1 MNQKQTAH
9 SIRNRLFVLLLRAFG
24 AVVAITIGFILAA
37 TLLVIFLSPQTGLIN
52 RVPVISRLETYYMA
66 RGSWD
71 GVIEVFKNTST
82 EESYQWQQATLLD
95 DQNRVL
101 ITDGNVVNNSS
112 VYQFTGGETI
122 LPITV
127 NGVTAGKLIID
138 HGIFSSGWRIV
149 LSLMFP
155 VFLISI
161 FLAILTVMIGLL
173 LTRSVIIPL
182 AEVIAAAR
190 EVASGRLET
199 RVSAQGPDV
208 LRDLSDSFNQM
219 ARNLE
224 RNELDRRDMLADIA
238 HELRTPLTV
247 LRGRLEG
254 IQDGVYTA
262 DEKTITPALESTY
275 LLERLVEDL
284 RLLTL
289 AESRQ
294 LHFDKKEVDLVPI
307 LKNTIELF
315 NAEANER
322 NISLTLENGNMP
334 CICTLDPQRSEQ
346 IFGNLINNA
355 LSFVPSGGKVRIILE
370 TRADG
375 ISITIH
381 DNGKG
386 VPPEDL
392 PYIFNRFWRKEK
404 SRSRVSGGSG
414 LGLAIARQ
422 LVEAQDGSIN
432 AENNADGGLSVI
444 IFFPAATSE

>member
-24 AVVAITIGFILAA
+24 AVVVITIGFILAA
-37 TLLVIFLSPQTGLIN
+37 TLLVIFLSPMTGLIN

-71 GVIEVFKNTST
+71 GVIDVFKNAST
-82 EESYQWQQATLLD
+82 EESYQWQHATLLD
-95 DQNRVL
+95 DQNRII
-101 ITDGNVVNNSS
+101 ITDGNVVNNGS
-112 VYQFTGGETI
+112 VYQITGKETI
-122 LPITV
+122 LPITI
-127 NGVTAGKLIID
+127 NGITAGKLVFD

-219 ARNLE
+219 AGNLE

-322 NISLTLENGNMP
+322 NISLTLENGNKP

-346 IFGNLINNA
+346 ILGNLINNA
-355 LSFVPSGGKVRIILE
+355 LRFVPSGGKVRVILE
-370 TRADG
+370 TRSDG
-375 ISITIH
+375 ITIEIN

-392 PYIFNRFWRKEK
+392 PYIFNRFWRKDK
-404 SRSRVSGGSG
+404 SRSRASGGSG

-422 LVEAQDGSIN
+422 LVEAQGGSIN
-432 AENNADGGLSVI
+432 AENNASGGLSVI
-444 IFFPAATSE
+444 IFFPAETSE

>member
-1 MNQKQTAH
+1 MNQRQTAH
-9 SIRNRLFVLLLRAFG
+9 SIRNRLFILLLRAFG
-24 AVVAITIGFILAA
+24 AVVVIIIGFILAA

-52 RVPVISRLETYYMA
+52 RVPVISRLETYYLA

-71 GVIEVFKNTST
+71 GVIGVFKNTST
-82 EESYQWQQATLLD
+82 EESYQWQHATLLD

-101 ITDGNVVNNSS
+101 ITDGNVANNGS
-112 VYQFTGGETI
+112 VYQFTGRETV

-161 FLAILTVMIGLL
+161 FLAILTVMIGLI

-219 ARNLE
+219 AGNLE

-254 IQDGVYTA
+254 IQDGVYIA

-284 RLLTL
+284 RLLTM

-294 LHFDKKEVDLVPI
+294 LHFDKQEVDLVPI
-307 LKNTIELF
+307 LINTIELF

-322 NISLTLENGNMP
+322 NISLTLENGNKP
-334 CICTLDPQRSEQ
+334 CICILDPQRSEQ

-355 LSFVPSGGKVRIILE
+355 LRFVPSGGKVRIILE

-386 VPPEDL
+386 VPTVDL
-392 PYIFNRFWRKEK
+392 PYIFNRFWRKDK
-404 SRSRVSGGSG
+404 SRSRASGGSG

-422 LVEAQDGSIN
+422 LVEAQDGSIS
-432 AENNADGGLSVI
+432 AENNDSGGLSVI
-444 IFFPAATSE
+444 IFFPTAASE

>member
-1 MNQKQTAH
+1 MNQKQTVH

-24 AVVAITIGFILAA
+24 AVVVITTGFILAA

-52 RVPVISRLETYYMA
+52 RVPVISRLETYYLA
-66 RGSWD
+66 RGNWD
-71 GVIEVFKNTST
+71 GVIDVFKNAST
-82 EESYQWQQATLLD
+82 NESYQWQHATLLD

-101 ITDGNVVNNSS
+101 ITDGTVVNKGS
-112 VYQFTGGETI
+112 VYQFTGKETV

-127 NGVTAGKLIID
+127 NGITAGKLVID
-138 HGIFSSGWRIV
+138 HGIYSSGWRIV

-190 EVASGRLET
+190 AVASGRLET

-219 ARNLE
+219 AGNLE

-254 IQDGVYTA
+254 ILDGVYEA
-262 DEKTITPALESTY
+262 DDKTITPALESTY

-315 NAEANER
+315 TAEANER
-322 NISLTLENGNMP
+322 NVSLTFENGDEP

-346 IFGNLINNA
+346 IFGNLISNA
-355 LSFVPSGGKVRIILE
+355 LRFVPSGGKVRVILE
-370 TRADG
+370 TRSDG
-375 ISITIH
+375 ITIEIN

-392 PYIFNRFWRKEK
+392 PFIFNRFWRKEK
-404 SRSRVSGGSG
+404 SRSRASGGSG

-422 LVEAQDGSIN
+422 LVEAQGGSIS
-432 AENNADGGLSVI
+432 AENNANGGLSVKL
-444 IFFPAATSE
+444 FFPAATS